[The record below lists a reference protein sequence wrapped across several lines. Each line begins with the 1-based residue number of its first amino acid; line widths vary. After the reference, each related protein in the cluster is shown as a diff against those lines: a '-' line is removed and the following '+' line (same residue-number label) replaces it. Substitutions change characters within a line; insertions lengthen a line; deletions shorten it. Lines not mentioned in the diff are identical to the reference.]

1 MLDYQKYMR
10 SKEWKA
16 KRQEKLEACD
26 HKCEC
31 EGGCYRKATQIHHL
45 HYDTLGEESM
55 EDLQALCPKCHMQK
69 SGVRGFYGD
78 VPRSCCQTEPIDES
92 ERPKKILPYTVWNE
106 ANFRYQM
113 NPNKYEGIA
122 SQLGTDPVIAS
133 LLDNLGILFACGDI
147 AVEPKITEAIED
159 YADVVPASEAGLDG
173 YCDTA
178 YRIKPEFQKYFP
190 SDDYDHFDE

>member
-1 MLDYQKYMR
+1 MTDYQKYMR

-55 EDLQALCPKCHMQK
+55 EDLQALCPKCHMRK
-69 SGVRGFYGD
+69 SRVKGFYGN
-78 VPRSCCQTEPIDES
+78 VPRFCCQTEPIDES
-92 ERPKKILPYTVWNE
+92 ETPKKILPYSVWHE
-106 ANFRYQM
+106 ANFYYQM
-113 NPNKYEGIA
+113 NPDKYESIA
-122 SQLGTDPVIAS
+122 SELGADPIIVS
-133 LLDNLGILFACGDI
+133 LLDNLGILFASGNI
-147 AVEPKITEAIED
+147 AVTPKITKAIEAH
-159 YADVVPASEAGLDG
+159 ADVVSASEAGLEG

-190 SDDYDHFDE
+190 SDEYDQLDE

>member
-16 KRQEKLEACD
+16 KREEKLEACD

-45 HYDTLGEESM
+45 HYDTLGAESM

-69 SGVRGFYGD
+69 SRVRGFYGN
-78 VPRSCCQTEPIDES
+78 VSRFCCQTEPIEES
-92 ERPKKILPYTVWNE
+92 EKPEKILPYSVWNE
-106 ANFRYQM
+106 ANFHYQM
-113 NPNKYEGIA
+113 DSDKYENIA
-122 SQLGTDPVIAS
+122 SQLGTIPVIAS
-133 LLDNLGILFACGDI
+133 LLDNLGILFACGKI
-147 AVEPKITEAIED
+147 AVEPKTTKAIED

-190 SDDYDHFDE
+190 SDEFDKFDE

>member
-1 MLDYQKYMR
+1 MVDYKKYMR

-69 SGVRGFYGD
+69 SRVRGFYGN
-78 VPRSCCQTEPIDES
+78 VLLFCCQTEPIDES
-92 ERPKKILPYTVWNE
+92 EKPKKILPYTVWNE
-106 ANFRYQM
+106 ANFYYQI
-113 NPNKYEGIA
+113 NSDKYEGIA
-122 SQLGTDPVIAS
+122 SQLGTEPLIAS
-133 LLDNLGILFACGDI
+133 LLDNLGILFACGKI
-147 AVEPKITEAIED
+147 GVEPKTTKAVED
-159 YADVVPASEAGLDG
+159 YADVVPASEAGLGG

-190 SDDYDHFDE
+190 SDEYDE

>member
-1 MLDYQKYMR
+1 MTDYQKYMR

-45 HYDTLGEESM
+45 HYDTLGDESM

-69 SGVRGFYGD
+69 SRVKGFYGR
-78 VPRSCCQTEPIDES
+78 VPLYCCQTEPIDES
-92 ERPKKILPYTVWNE
+92 RIPKKILPYSVWHE
-106 ANFRYQM
+106 ANFWYHLKPDRYE
-113 NPNKYEGIA
+113 NIA
-122 SQLGTDPVIAS
+122 NELGADPLIIS
-133 LLDNLGILFACGDI
+133 LLDNLGILFACGKI
-147 AVEPKITEAIED
+147 AVTPKTTKAIEA
-159 YADVVPASEAGLDG
+159 YADVVPASEAALEG

-190 SDDYDHFDE
+190 SDEYDE

>member
-1 MLDYQKYMR
+1 MTDYQKYMR

-69 SGVRGFYGD
+69 SRVKGFYGN
-78 VPRSCCQTEPIDES
+78 VSRYCCQTEPIDES
-92 ERPKKILPYTVWNE
+92 ERPKKILPYNVWNE
-106 ANFRYQM
+106 ANFYYQI
-113 NPNKYEGIA
+113 NSDKYEGIA
-122 SQLGTDPVIAS
+122 SQLGADPLIAS
-133 LLDNLGILFACGDI
+133 LLDNLEILFACGKI
-147 AVEPKITEAIED
+147 VVEPKTTKAIED

-173 YCDTA
+173 FRVPV
-178 YRIKPEFQKYFP
+178 YRIKPELEKYFP
-190 SDDYDHFDE
+190 SDEFDTFDE

>member
-1 MLDYQKYMR
+1 M
-10 SKEWKA
+10 EV
-16 KRQEKLEACD
+16 CD

-69 SGVRGFYGD
+69 SRVRGFYGD
-78 VPRSCCQTEPIDES
+78 VPRFCCQTEPIEES
-92 ERPKKILPYTVWNE
+92 EKPEKILPYAVWHE
-106 ANFRYQM
+106 ANFHYRM
-113 NPNKYEGIA
+113 DTDKYENIA
-122 SQLGTDPVIAS
+122 SQLGTDPLIAS
-133 LLDNLGILFACGDI
+133 LLDNLIILFACGKI
-147 AVEPKITEAIED
+147 VVEPKTTKAIED

-173 YCDTA
+173 YCETA

-190 SDDYDHFDE
+190 SDEYDQFDE

>member
-1 MLDYQKYMR
+1 MTDYKKYMR

-45 HYDTLGEESM
+45 HYDTLGNESM

-69 SGVRGFYGD
+69 SRIKGFYGS
-78 VPRSCCQTEPIDES
+78 VPRYCCQTEPIDES
-92 ERPKKILPYTVWNE
+92 ETQKKILPYTVWHE
-106 ANFRYQM
+106 ANFHYRM
-113 NPNKYEGIA
+113 NPDKYENIA
-122 SQLGTDPVIAS
+122 SQLGTDPVIVS
-133 LLDNLGILFACGDI
+133 LLDNLGVLFACGEI
-147 AVEPKITEAIED
+147 AVEPKTTKAIEA
-159 YADVVPASEAGLDG
+159 YADVVPASEAGLEG

-178 YRIKPEFQKYFP
+178 YRIKSEFQKYFP
-190 SDDYDHFDE
+190 KDEFGE

>member
-1 MLDYQKYMR
+1 MVDYKKYMR

-16 KRQEKLEACD
+16 KRREKLDACD

-45 HYDTLGEESM
+45 HYDTLGEEST

-78 VPRSCCQTEPIDES
+78 VPRFCCQTEPINES
-92 ERPKKILPYTVWNE
+92 GKPKKILPYTVWNE
-106 ANFRYQM
+106 ANFHYQM
-113 NPNKYEGIA
+113 NPDKYEGIA
-122 SQLGTDPVIAS
+122 SELGADPVIAS
-133 LLDNLGILFACGDI
+133 LLDNLGILFACGKI
-147 AVEPKITEAIED
+147 GVESKTTKAVED
-159 YADVVPASEAGLDG
+159 YADVVPASEVGLEG

-190 SDDYDHFDE
+190 SDDYDQFDK

>member
-1 MLDYQKYMR
+1 MIDYHKYMR

-45 HYDTLGEESM
+45 HYDTLGNESM

-69 SGVRGFYGD
+69 SGVKDFYGS
-78 VPRSCCQTEPIDES
+78 VQRYCCQTEPIDDSES
-92 ERPKKILPYTVWNE
+92 PKKILPYSVWHE
-106 ANFRYQM
+106 TNFRYQL
-113 NPNKYEGIA
+113 NPDKYENIA
-122 SQLGTDPVIAS
+122 SALGAGPIIVS
-133 LLDNLGILFACGDI
+133 LLDNLGILFACDDI
-147 AVEPKITEAIED
+147 AVAPKITKAIED

-190 SDDYDHFDE
+190 SDEYGDLDE

>member
-55 EDLQALCPKCHMQK
+55 EDLQALCPKCHMKK
-69 SGVRGFYGD
+69 SGVRGFYGN
-78 VPRSCCQTEPIDES
+78 VPRSCCQTEPIEES
-92 ERPKKILPYTVWNE
+92 ESPKKILPYSVWNE
-106 ANFRYQM
+106 ANFHYQM
-113 NPNKYEGIA
+113 DTDKYE
-122 SQLGTDPVIAS
+122 
-133 LLDNLGILFACGDI
+133 
-147 AVEPKITEAIED
+147 K
-159 YADVVPASEAGLDG
+159 
-173 YCDTA
+173 
-178 YRIKPEFQKYFP
+178 YRK
-190 SDDYDHFDE
+190 